1 MKKLIA
7 LFLFIVTLSVR
18 TEAQPEQNKVIDGV
32 IAVVADEIIL
42 RSDLENKMTQYRQS
56 GNPVNENTKCTV
68 MEDLMYNKLLLDQA
82 KIDSIEV
89 QESQVNSE
97 LTRRIDYFVQQIGSV
112 EKLEEFYGKSIAKI
126 KDEFYDLIK
135 DQMTIQQMQ
144 QQLSKD
150 VQVTPKDVRE
160 FYNSIDPDSLPYINA
175 QVEVSHIVIDPQINE
190 EEKESTRQKLRE
202 LRERVMD
209 GEDFGT
215 LAYLYSEDQGSAEK
229 NGELGFMKRGMLVP
243 EFAAAAFSLEP
254 SEVSGIVETKFG
266 FHLIKVIEKKGQQV
280 NARHILLKPKVSG
293 SDLTRAKAKL
303 DSIRNIITENE
314 SISFADMAEKVST
327 DEKSSKNGGKIINES
342 SGSARFEMNQM
353 SEVDPN
359 LFFVLDKMEPGEI
372 SKPVVYNKKD
382 GSKAYRIVRLDTV
395 YEPHRANLEDDYQ
408 RIQSVTKAQKQKELI
423 DEWIQGKIKSTYIKI
438 NEQYRECSFE
448 HSWL

>member
-1 MKKLIA
+1 
-7 LFLFIVTLSVR
+7 
-18 TEAQPEQNKVIDGV
+18 
-32 IAVVADEIIL
+32 
-42 RSDLENKMTQYRQS
+42 
-56 GNPVNENTKCTV
+56 
-68 MEDLMYNKLLLDQA
+68 
-82 KIDSIEV
+82 
-89 QESQVNSE
+89 
-97 LTRRIDYFVQQIGSV
+97 
-112 EKLEEFYGKSIAKI
+112 
-126 KDEFYDLIK
+126 
-135 DQMTIQQMQ
+135 
-144 QQLSKD
+144 
-150 VQVTPKDVRE
+150 VRE

-175 QVEVSHIVIDPQINE
+175 QVEVSHIVIDPVINE
-190 EEKESTRQKLRE
+190 EEKESTKQKLRE

-254 SEVSGIVETKFG
+254 GEVSGIVETKFG

-303 DSIRNIITENE
+303 DSIRNIITEND
-314 SISFADMAEKVST
+314 SISFSEMAEKVST

-372 SKPVVYNKKD
+372 SKPVVYNKQD
-382 GSKAYRIVRLDTV
+382 GSKAYRLVRLDTV
-395 YEPHRANLEDDYQ
+395 YEPHRANLKDDYQ
-408 RIQSVTKAQKQKELI
+408 RIQSVTKAQKQKEVI